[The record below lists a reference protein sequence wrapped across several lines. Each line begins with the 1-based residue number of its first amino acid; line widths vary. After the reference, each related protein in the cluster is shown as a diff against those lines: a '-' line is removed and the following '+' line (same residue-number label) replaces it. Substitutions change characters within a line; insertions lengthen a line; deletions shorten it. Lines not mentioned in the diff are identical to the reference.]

1 MLTAV
6 LWHEFFWVKNMGKVN
21 QDNYLGKLFWGAS
34 SIWSLLSGYPRS
46 DGLMALLVFGLVWI
60 ALKQR
65 KQVNDFEKML
75 WIWMAS
81 PFFMFSLANQR
92 SSRYLLEAMSALAVL
107 CTLYCRRIDCKL
119 LVGTLIMSGAVPVLM
134 LRMSLRMNDG
144 MVGDLVRLC
153 R

>member
-1 MLTAV
+1 
-6 LWHEFFWVKNMGKVN
+6 
-21 QDNYLGKLFWGAS
+21 
-34 SIWSLLSGYPRS
+34 
-46 DGLMALLVFGLVWI
+46 MALLVFGLVWI
-60 ALKQR
+60 AFKQR

-92 SSRYLLEAMSALAVL
+92 SSRYLLEAMSALAI
-107 CTLYCRRIDCKL
+107 LYSLYYQRIDCKL
-119 LVGTLIMSGAVPVLM
+119 LMGTLIMSGAVPVLM

-144 MVGDLVRLC
+144 MGGDLVRLC